1 MYRLPKR
8 KALKVLIF
16 PALFVGVLFWLSH
29 QDGESTVKQSYFVMG
44 ILEKVNISVSYAF
57 FRDIMHVVVFGLI
70 GFAIIIGLASS
81 VSKPFYRLVF
91 SLLFL
96 TLLAMSDEYHQGFI
110 DGRTVSHLD
119 LMLDMIGGVF
129 GIFLGLIMNFVFR
142 KIWRN
147 KKTVSQG

>member
-57 FRDIMHVVVFGLI
+57 FR
-70 GFAIIIGLASS
+70 
-81 VSKPFYRLVF
+81 
-91 SLLFL
+91 
-96 TLLAMSDEYHQGFI
+96 
-110 DGRTVSHLD
+110 
-119 LMLDMIGGVF
+119 
-129 GIFLGLIMNFVFR
+129 
-142 KIWRN
+142 
-147 KKTVSQG
+147 

>member
-1 MYRLPKR
+1 
-8 KALKVLIF
+8 
-16 PALFVGVLFWLSH
+16 
-29 QDGESTVKQSYFVMG
+29 
-44 ILEKVNISVSYAF
+44 